1 MKEVHIPN
9 FNYSN
14 IQWIESDKPKYKKRS
29 RDAYPYCVN
38 CKKNHPEKAP
48 KTYVYENAMG
58 GLHYHCH
65 RCGNAASIA
74 QIADAVIF

>member
-1 MKEVHIPN
+1 MKEVQIPN
-9 FNYSN
+9 FNYRS
-14 IQWIESDKPKYKKRS
+14 IVWVDSDKPKYEKRS
-29 RDAYPYCVN
+29 RETYPYCTD

-48 KTYVYENAMG
+48 QAYVYENAIG

-74 QIADAVIF
+74 QFADAVFF